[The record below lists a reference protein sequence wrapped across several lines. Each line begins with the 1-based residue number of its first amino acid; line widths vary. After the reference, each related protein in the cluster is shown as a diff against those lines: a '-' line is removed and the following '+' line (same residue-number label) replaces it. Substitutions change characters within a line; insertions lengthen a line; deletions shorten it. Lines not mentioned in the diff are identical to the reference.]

1 MTALASYKTPARSEL
16 SLSDTPASAEAPA
29 ASADTASHEQS
40 AAPAGIPASP
50 VVAVGRHVAVPA
62 LLSDFCKCA
71 GRAFTPDPNEP
82 QTLQVFSTGK
92 QHLRLSLPAASADLL
107 GKRMYV
113 DEYTECSMM
122 YMMIECTTQAI
133 DHHHSTGSCDGL
145 VVTLEDQD
153 LRRVGLIS
161 HEGRIRRCGV
171 RLSDADALEQAL
183 KLCCEL
189 RFDHDTKRK
198 CDESGQRL
206 DHYRMDRFPGIRL
219 LSDYKLERN
228 NRGGLKYVQLFVSP
242 RFVEY
247 LLATGS
253 MSRHRPKG
261 FILDDRIFALRRHR
275 GGRGANHFWRI
286 ARWAILHLNLHA
298 TDLAHGSTNDPLCR
312 RQMTNLL
319 EYCPE
324 LDAQRLRNKAARKY
338 KRQSALLQRLLRE
351 VGEALDLVFIPYMKK
366 QDKQDKQDKQ
376 EQDMLIIARVGQDVS
391 SAFAD
396 PDTASD
402 RDPGL
407 DGARSGL
414 DGARRQ
420 INVSHKRKN
429 RRRRR

>member
-1 MTALASYKTPARSEL
+1 MTALASYKNPARSEL
-16 SLSDTPASAEAPA
+16 SLSDTPASAVTLAT
-29 ASADTASHEQS
+29 SADTASHEQP
-40 AAPAGIPASP
+40 AAPAGTPASP
-50 VVAVGRHVAVPA
+50 VVAVGRHVAVPS
-62 LLSDFCKCA
+62 LLTSFCKCA
-71 GRAFTPDPNEP
+71 GRAFTPDPYEP

-92 QHLRLSLPAASADLL
+92 QHLRLTLPSSSSALL
-107 GKRMYV
+107 GERMCV
-113 DEYTECSMM
+113 DEHTEESMM
-122 YMMIECTTQAI
+122 YVMTACTSEAI
-133 DHHHSTGSCDGL
+133 DHYHSTGSCDGL
-145 VVTLEDQD
+145 VVTLEGQE

-183 KLCCEL
+183 KLCREL

-206 DHYRMDRFPGIRL
+206 DHYRMDRFPGVQL

-228 NRGGLKYVQLFVSP
+228 GRGGLKYVQLFVSR

-253 MSRHRPKG
+253 MSRRNPKG

-275 GGRGANHFWRI
+275 GGRGANHLWRL

-298 TDLAHGSTNDPLCR
+298 TGLAHGSTNDPFCR
-312 RQMTNLL
+312 REVSNLL

-324 LDAQRLRNKAARKY
+324 LDAQRLRNEATRRK
-338 KRQSALLQRLLRE
+338 KRQQALLQRLLRE
-351 VGEALDLVFIPYMKK
+351 VGEALDLVFIPYKK
-366 QDKQDKQDKQ
+366 GEK
-376 EQDMLIIARVGQDVS
+376 DMLIIARVGQDVS

-396 PDTASD
+396 PGAASD
-402 RDPGL
+402 RDHGL

-414 DGARRQ
+414 DGARRR
-420 INVSHKRKN
+420 ITSSNKRKN